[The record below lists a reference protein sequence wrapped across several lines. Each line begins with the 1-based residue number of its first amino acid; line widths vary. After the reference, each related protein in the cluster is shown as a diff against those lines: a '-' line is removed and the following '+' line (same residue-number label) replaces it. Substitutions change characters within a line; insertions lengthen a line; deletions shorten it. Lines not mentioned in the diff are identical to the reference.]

1 MTSTRAR
8 NLSVSLFAVPVLAL
22 AACGGG
28 KSDKDK
34 ITDIIKQ
41 GGKDPSTI
49 CKHIEAKTLK
59 ALGGKDGCT
68 KASKTPGAKDENIKV
83 NSVDVKGDK
92 ATAKVKGN
100 QGDQAIKFVKEG
112 GDWKVTGTS

>member
-1 MTSTRAR
+1 MNFSRPAS
-8 NLSVSLFAVPVLAL
+8 LSLLAVPILAL
-22 AACGGG
+22 SACGGG

-49 CKHIEAKTLK
+49 CKHLEAKTLK
-59 ALGGKDGCT
+59 ALGGEDGCK
-68 KASKTPGAKDENIKV
+68 KAAQDPSAKDQNVKV
-83 NSVDVKGDK
+83 NSVTVNGDK

-100 QGDQAIKFVKEG
+100 QGDQSINFVKEG